1 MKENRLKTSKLKTF
15 LVLWSTQS
23 LSQLGSAMTNFA
35 LTLWLYQKTG
45 SALQTAFLSICS
57 YAPYVLMSI
66 FAGALSDRW
75 DKKKIMLF
83 SDTFAA
89 CSTVVVLVLLKTD
102 LLCPGHLYILNAV
115 SGLMNTIQQPA
126 SDVAM
131 TLITPKN
138 QYQRTSGLRS
148 LSQSLI
154 TILHPMLA
162 TALFA
167 AGGMDIV
174 IFVDLTTFAVAFLTL
189 LFFVKI
195 PKIQNKQAEKR
206 SNPESESLLQASRA
220 GLRYLHENPM
230 ILYLILF
237 LAGVNLVA
245 SAFDATLPAYVL
257 PRANGGEGVLG
268 MVTSCAGIATLIGS
282 LIVTVLPKPNN
293 RIRVITGTML
303 FSLTLEN
310 FLLAFSQIPALWCLG
325 QFFGWMVVPIMNA
338 NLDVILRTTIPVD
351 MQGRVYSCRNT
362 LQFFTIPVGFFL
374 GGLLVDKVWEPVMA
388 GAEGNSWLAILFGT
402 GKGSG
407 AAIMMFVLGVAGA
420 VICIVFARILKKYQF
435 REDLQRGF

>member
-1 MKENRLKTSKLKTF
+1 MNRIHFKLKKELKTF

-45 SALQTAFLSICS
+45 SALQTALLSVCS

-89 CSTVVVLVLLKTD
+89 CATIAVLVLLKTD
-102 LLCPGHLYILNAV
+102 LLQPLHLYLLNAV

-131 TLITPKN
+131 TLITPKEE
-138 QYQRTSGLRS
+138 YQRTSGLRS
-148 LSQSLI
+148 LSQSFV

-167 AGGMDIV
+167 AAGMELV
-174 IFVDLTTFAVAFLTL
+174 IFVDLFTFMIAFLSL
-189 LFFVKI
+189 FFFVKL
-195 PKIQNKQAEKR
+195 PKINVRAAKTGG
-206 SNPESESLLQASRA
+206 ESGNESLLSSSKA
-220 GLRYLHENPM
+220 GLRYLIKNPM

-245 SAFDATLPAYVL
+245 STFDVTLPAYVL
-257 PRANGGEGVLG
+257 PRENGGEAVLG
-268 MVTSCAGIATLIGS
+268 AVTSCAGIATLIGS
-282 LIVTVLPKPNN
+282 LIVTVLPKPKD
-293 RIRVITGTML
+293 RIRVITNTML
-303 FSLTLEN
+303 FSLTVEN
-310 FLLAFSQIPALWCLG
+310 FLLAFTRIPALWCIGQLLG
-325 QFFGWMVVPIMNA
+325 WLVVPIMSA

-362 LQFFTIPVGFFL
+362 LQFFTIPVGFLL
-374 GGLLVDKVWEPVMA
+374 GGWLVDRVWEPMMSDIHA
-388 GAEGNSWLAILFGT
+388 NHWLACLFGN

-407 AAIMMFVLGVAGA
+407 AAVMMFVIGLAGA
-420 VICIVFARILKKYQF
+420 VICIIFGRILKKYQF
-435 REDLQRGF
+435 QEG

>member
-1 MKENRLKTSKLKTF
+1 MNRIHFKLKKELKTF

-45 SALQTAFLSICS
+45 SALQTALLSVCS

-89 CSTVVVLVLLKTD
+89 CATIAVLVLLKTD
-102 LLCPGHLYILNAV
+102 LLQPLHLYLLNAV

-131 TLITPKN
+131 TLITPKEE
-138 QYQRTSGLRS
+138 YQRTSGLRS
-148 LSQSLI
+148 LSQSFV

-167 AGGMDIV
+167 AAGMELV
-174 IFVDLTTFAVAFLTL
+174 IFVDLFTFMIAFLSL
-189 LFFVKI
+189 FFFVKL
-195 PKIQNKQAEKR
+195 PKINVRAAKIGREFG
-206 SNPESESLLQASRA
+206 NESLLSSSKA
-220 GLRYLHENPM
+220 GLRYLIKNPM

-245 SAFDATLPAYVL
+245 STFDGTLPAYVL
-257 PRANGGEGVLG
+257 PRENGGEAVLG
-268 MVTSCAGIATLIGS
+268 AVTSCAGIATLIGS
-282 LIVTVLPKPNN
+282 LIVTVLPKPKD
-293 RIRVITGTML
+293 RIRVITNTML
-303 FSLTLEN
+303 FSLTVEN
-310 FLLAFSQIPALWCLG
+310 FLLAFTRIPALWCIGQLLG
-325 QFFGWMVVPIMNA
+325 WLVVPIMSA

-362 LQFFTIPVGFFL
+362 LQFFTIPVGFLL
-374 GGLLVDKVWEPVMA
+374 GGWLVDRVWEPMMSDIHA
-388 GAEGNSWLAILFGT
+388 NHWLACLFGN

-407 AAIMMFVLGVAGA
+407 AAVMMFVIGLAGA
-420 VICIVFARILKKYQF
+420 VICIIFGRILKKYQF
-435 REDLQRGF
+435 QEG

>member
-1 MKENRLKTSKLKTF
+1 MNRIHFKLKKELKTF

-45 SALQTAFLSICS
+45 SALQTALLSVCS

-89 CSTVVVLVLLKTD
+89 CATIAVLVLLKTD
-102 LLCPGHLYILNAV
+102 LLQPLHLYLLNAV

-131 TLITPKN
+131 TLITPKEE
-138 QYQRTSGLRS
+138 YQRTSGLRS
-148 LSQSLI
+148 LSQSFV

-167 AGGMDIV
+167 AAGMELV
-174 IFVDLTTFAVAFLTL
+174 IFVDLFTFVIAFLSL
-189 LFFVKI
+189 FFFVKL
-195 PKIQNKQAEKR
+195 PKINVRAAKTGR
-206 SNPESESLLQASRA
+206 ESGNESLLSSSKA
-220 GLRYLHENPM
+220 GLRYLIKNPM

-245 SAFDATLPAYVL
+245 STFDVTLPAYVL
-257 PRANGGEGVLG
+257 PRENGGEAVLG
-268 MVTSCAGIATLIGS
+268 AVTSCAGIATLIGS
-282 LIVTVLPKPNN
+282 LIVTVLPKPKD
-293 RIRVITGTML
+293 RIRVITNTML
-303 FSLTLEN
+303 FSLTVEN
-310 FLLAFSQIPALWCLG
+310 FLLAFTRIPALWCIGQLLG
-325 QFFGWMVVPIMNA
+325 WLVVPIMSA

-362 LQFFTIPVGFFL
+362 LQFFTIPVGFLL
-374 GGLLVDKVWEPVMA
+374 GGWLVDRVWEPMMSDIHA
-388 GAEGNSWLAILFGT
+388 NHWLACLFGN

-407 AAIMMFVLGVAGA
+407 AAVMMFVIGLAGA
-420 VICIVFARILKKYQF
+420 VICIIFGRILKKYQF
-435 REDLQRGF
+435 QEG